1 MVLRAVDHVRRGLPS
16 PSKSAPNW
24 EGPYLIRETYDS
36 GYYKLATADGT
47 TLADP
52 INGKWLKL
60 ITRKI
65 HFYLLSILYLF
76 CLRTI

>member
-1 MVLRAVDHVRRGLPS
+1 MVLRAVDHVRRGLFS
-16 PSKSAPNW
+16 PYKSAPNW

-36 GYYKLATADGT
+36 GYYKLAMADGT

-60 ITRKI
+60 ITRNI

-76 CLRTI
+76 YLRTI